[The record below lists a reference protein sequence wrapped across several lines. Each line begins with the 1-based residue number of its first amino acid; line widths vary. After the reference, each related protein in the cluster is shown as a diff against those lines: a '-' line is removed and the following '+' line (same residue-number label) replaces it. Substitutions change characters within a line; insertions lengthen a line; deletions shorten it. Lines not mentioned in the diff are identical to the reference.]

1 LIKETYW
8 KAAWIR
14 RKLSW
19 SKHKRFYSINSL
31 LLLNC
36 VSKAIFFIMQ
46 GYLGR
51 VPILAYFGLWS
62 QTNINMIYSDTCLS
76 WTSSRTSF
84 SVRNRQAFGIHRL
97 NSQRFPPLGFYW
109 KFGLYRIP
117 VFSGF
122 GLNGFHCTLVLLQN
136 IPFDSPYHISIF
148 NRFTF

>member
-1 LIKETYW
+1 
-8 KAAWIR
+8 
-14 RKLSW
+14 
-19 SKHKRFYSINSL
+19 
-31 LLLNC
+31 
-36 VSKAIFFIMQ
+36 
-46 GYLGR
+46 
-51 VPILAYFGLWS
+51 
-62 QTNINMIYSDTCLS
+62 MIYSDTCLS

-148 NRFTF
+148 NRFIFKNPFTKITDLCLNWHNTMLIVVQVTYFCWLGSKVHCFTVKYVFHSSSWKLAIF